1 MANMRYMR
9 ICPICGNT
17 FETNNNELMTCT
29 ACSTCNSHPKKKNK
43 SLIVDYDKR

>member
-17 FETNNNELMTCT
+17 FETNNKELMTCI
-29 ACSTCNSHPKKKNK
+29 ACSTRNNHLK
-43 SLIVDYDKR
+43 SEK